1 VDRDA
6 LVRAARRRQ
15 AEEALA
21 VERDREAMLASEV
34 EDLLAEADGSRLDAE
49 LYARMDDGAANLV
62 AAALGQW
69 PGPDG
74 DTDPDD
80 AWDAGFEEEAE
91 DEEPEDAEPVEAEV
105 ERLREEIEGSRAT
118 QAALLRYLEL
128 LDEPPPAEPGP

>member
-34 EDLLAEADGSRLDAE
+34 EDLLADADGARLDAE

-69 PGPDG
+69 PGPAG
-74 DTDPDD
+74 DPDPD
-80 AWDAGFEEEAE
+80 EPWDAGFEEEE

-128 LDEPPPAEPGP
+128 LDETPPAEPGP